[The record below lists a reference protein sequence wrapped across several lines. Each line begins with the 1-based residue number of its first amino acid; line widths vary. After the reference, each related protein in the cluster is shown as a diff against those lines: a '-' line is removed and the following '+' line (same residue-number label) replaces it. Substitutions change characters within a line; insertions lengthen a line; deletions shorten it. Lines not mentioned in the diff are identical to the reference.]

1 LNKNVAVMV
10 VEVVLIAEISVAE
23 TVIVVVEI
31 VVEIAVEGINKEN

>member
-10 VEVVLIAEISVAE
+10 VEVVLIAEINVVVTA
-23 TVIVVVEI
+23 TVVEI